1 MPFNVV
7 LSDKVSE
14 HLLQH
19 IEFLSRVSIPAVKRF
34 RRSFSDVLTRLSDNP
49 FQFPFEMD
57 PCLPEGMYRRALFS
71 ERYKAL
77 FLVSDTTVFLD
88 AVVDCRQLL
97 EPSE

>member
-7 LSDKVSE
+7 LSDRVSGQ
-14 HLLQH
+14 LLQH

-57 PCLPEGMYRRALFS
+57 PCLPEGMYRRAFS
-71 ERYKAL
+71 
-77 FLVSDTTVFLD
+77 LD
-88 AVVDCRQLL
+88 LHYYAIRIFQEGL
-97 EPSE
+97 